1 MFNFQ
6 AHKAALAIWYADM
19 AANPATV
26 DQARHSVKALQDK
39 FPHDYGDLGQLV
51 AQRMKES
58 NESREDRPQSA

>member
-1 MFNFQ
+1 MTFNFQ
-6 AHKAALAIWYADM
+6 TEKEASVNWYAQM
-19 AANPATV
+19 ASNPATV

-58 NESREDRPQSA
+58 NDPVHRD

>member
-6 AHKAALAIWYADM
+6 TEKETSVNWYAQM
-19 AANPATV
+19 ARNPATV

-51 AQRMKES
+51 AQRMKEQ
-58 NESREDRPQSA
+58 QSEQARD